1 MANGYSQPQLMGN
14 SPIKTD
20 LEIGSMVEVLSK
32 NQKPKYGVIRWLGF
46 VPNSDKKI
54 AGLEL
59 VSRFEL
65 LYYIEGITSSVQHQ

>member
-1 MANGYSQPQLMGN
+1 MANIPSQSN
-14 SPIKTD
+14 

-32 NQKPKYGVIRWLGF
+32 NQKPRYGLIRWLGF

-59 VSRFEL
+59 VSCI
-65 LYYIEGITSSVQHQ
+65 YCPCGSQKDT

>member
-1 MANGYSQPQLMGN
+1 MRN
-14 SPIKTD
+14 SPLKTD
-20 LEIGSMVEVLSK
+20 LDIGSMVEVLSK

-59 VSRFEL
+59 VSYVGMTPTCNQGHVQTECV
-65 LYYIEGITSSVQHQ
+65 IEVVK

>member
-1 MANGYSQPQLMGN
+1 MRNIPL
-14 SPIKTD
+14 KTD
-20 LEIGSMVEVLSK
+20 LDIGSMVEVLSK
-32 NQKPKYGVIRWLGF
+32 NQQPKYGLIRWLGF

-65 LYYIEGITSSVQHQ
+65 FHYQHGE